1 MEFKNKN
8 LRFHLKTCKNI
19 LKKKNLKLNLNTFN
33 KVTYKVTIKAQ
44 SKKYFEKSPNFC
56 H

>member
-8 LRFHLKTCKNI
+8 LRFCFKTCKNI
-19 LKKKNLKLNLNTFN
+19 FKKIFKNWIWTLSIRLH
-33 KVTYKVTIKAQ
+33 TIKAQ
-44 SKKYFEKSPNFC
+44 SKNYFEKSPNFC